1 MENARDYLHCEHWPS
16 NEHNGL
22 SLNKFSLRF
31 IYVITCIHIHCA
43 SVMRTRWVNAIVAT
57 FNAKSRARC
66 EYGLM
71 RVYVLGSKNCGRLNF
86 NFNWSILKIY
96 FCSSLSHRQHSIEP
110 RQTKLKI
117 SLTFVFICLVSVGF
131 NWRQSVCVCVYV
143 QWSLVCSVQIFLFL
157 LLVDDILQAWT
168 LIMHRFGAFFALF
181 AQKNILLK

>member
-43 SVMRTRWVNAIVAT
+43 SVMRTRWANAIVAT

-96 FCSSLSHRQHSIEP
+96 FFSSLSHRQHSNEP

-143 QWSLVCSVQIFLFL
+143 QWSLVCSVQILFAFCCWSMIFFKLEL
-157 LLVDDILQAWT
+157 LLCSART
-168 LIMHRFGAFFALF
+168 KEYFT
-181 AQKNILLK
+181 

>member
-96 FCSSLSHRQHSIEP
+96 FFSSLSHRQHSNEP

-131 NWRQSVCVCVYV
+131 NWRQSVCVYMCNGL
-143 QWSLVCSVQIFLFL
+143 W
-157 LLVDDILQAWT
+157 
-168 LIMHRFGAFFALF
+168 FALF
-181 AQKNILLK
+181 RFYSLSAAGRWYSSSLNSYYAPVRCFFCSVRTKEYFT